1 MRMQIEAV
9 ITPLSYRATILSE
22 QDKKRGTEVPPA
34 ELERRIK
41 IRSTVVLDTL
51 GVLDEA
57 TVRIHDVTVHIGG
70 DVC

>member
-1 MRMQIEAV
+1 MRVEIEAV
-9 ITPLSYRATILSE
+9 ITSLSYRATILSG

-41 IRSTVVLDTL
+41 IRSTVVLDTF

-57 TVRIHDVTVHIGG
+57 TV
-70 DVC
+70 